1 MKTKLKKLSYWAGVS
16 VAGIVLGLSLQF
28 TRAWVEPTVAP
39 PGGSIGAPVNTGDVT
54 QKKTGNIGFG
64 IDVPVPGIAVMGQ
77 GSLSG
82 GWFVGDPAGSGNAL
96 TLGTYGTGKALSA
109 YEGTSFFEDAVGI
122 GEGTTTIS
130 AGLLLDVHGKVGASE
145 YCDQNGANCK
155 AATSLGGGG
164 LYQNDCS
171 SGSQIVC
178 CSVRVSS
185 GAVDCKQTNGAS
197 WLTLASP
204 WLAASPSSGNYHI
217 TMTAGS
223 YHRVCRTDGMTRSTQ
238 CKEFTGAAWTVIGS
252 GNPW

>member
-1 MKTKLKKLSYWAGVS
+1 MKTKLKKISYWAGVGA
-16 VAGIVLGLSLQF
+16 VGIVLGISLQF

-39 PGGSIGAPVNTGDVT
+39 PGGSIGAPINTGDVT

-155 AATSLGGGG
+155 TITMMGGGIADFNSLPRG
-164 LYQNDCS
+164 DMAGYCWESGTSIAVTYASITNSVGPNFVLSSKCS
-171 SGSQIVC
+171 C
-178 CSVRVSS
+178 
-185 GAVDCKQTNGAS
+185 ANGWS
-197 WLTLASP
+197 L
-204 WLAASPSSGNYHI
+204 
-217 TMTAGS
+217 
-223 YHRVCRTDGMTRSTQ
+223 R
-238 CKEFTGAAWTVIGS
+238 EIGS
-252 GNPW
+252 KVSGTTYYRYFSCTKN